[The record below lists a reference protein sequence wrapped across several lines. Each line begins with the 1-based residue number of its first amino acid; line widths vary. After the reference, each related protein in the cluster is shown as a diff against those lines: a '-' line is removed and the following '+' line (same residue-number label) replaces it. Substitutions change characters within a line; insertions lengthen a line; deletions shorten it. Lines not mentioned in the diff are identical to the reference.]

1 MRKIILDG
9 KKMLD
14 REISHRYLKEAF
26 NFPYYYGENLDALWD
41 MLNSISSPM
50 DIEFINKYDLVE
62 NLGTYA
68 NTMIKVFEDAEKE
81 NSNIKLWV
89 YD

>member
-1 MRKIILDG
+1 MKKIILDG

-14 REISHRYLKEAF
+14 REISHKYLKEVF
-26 NFPYYYGENLDALWD
+26 NFPNYYGENLDALWD
-41 MLNSISSPM
+41 MLSSISSPM
-50 DIEFINKYDLVE
+50 DIEFINRYDLVK

-68 NTMIKVFEDAEKE
+68 NIMIKVFEDAEKE